1 MNLRMALGGESAGA
15 LELGPGQDEET
26 TKVVLVQVLDRIEEI
41 AVEGHQA
48 TESGANS
55 RVTVRRSVSVHPRG
69 GIILSAW
76 SAHMAYPCRSRPLT
90 RSSIHT
96 ELSA

>member
-1 MNLRMALGGESAGA
+1 MAFGGERTRA
-15 LELGPGQDEET
+15 LELGPSQDEET
-26 TKVVLVQVLDRIEEI
+26 AKIVLIQILDRVEKIT
-41 AVEGHQA
+41 VEGHQA

-55 RVTVRRSVSVHPRG
+55 RVTVRRSVRVQPRG

-90 RSSIHT
+90 RSSIQT
-96 ELSA
+96 ELSE